1 MKNFADQVDWKK
13 CNGMVPAVVC
23 HSVNGKVLM
32 VAWCNRQ
39 ALDKTLATRQV
50 TFFSRSRNELWTKG
64 ATSGNTLKLTSIHS
78 DCDNDTLLIEALPA
92 GPVCHTGKDSCFDSL
107 VPMTGFG
114 FLGELEALIEKRKAR
129 ANVTE
134 SYTARLFAKGVAK
147 IAQKV
152 GEEGVEVAI
161 AGVQD
166 DATALTNESA
176 DLLYHLLVL
185 LAEREIPL
193 DKVVAALRERH
204 QVHKETG

>member
-1 MKNFADQVDWKK
+1 MKNFADQVDWQK

-32 VAWCNRQ
+32 VAWCNRE

-114 FLGELEALIEKRKAR
+114 FLGELEALVEERKAS

-161 AGVQD
+161 AGVQS

-185 LAEREIPL
+185 LVEHDIPL

-204 QVHKETG
+204 QLHNETS

>member
-1 MKNFADQVDWKK
+1 MKDFTAQVDWEK
-13 CNGMVPAVVC
+13 CAGLVPAVVC

-32 VAWCNRQ
+32 VAWCNRE
-39 ALDKTLATRQV
+39 ALDITLATRQV
-50 TFFSRSRNELWTKG
+50 TFYSRSRQELWTKG

-114 FLGELEALIEKRKAR
+114 FLGELEALIEERKSSE
-129 ANVTE
+129 NVSE
-134 SYTARLFAKGVAK
+134 SYTAQLFAKGAAK

-161 AGVQD
+161 AGVQED
-166 DATALTNESA
+166 PTALTNESA

-185 LAEREIPL
+185 LAQHEVPL
-193 DKVVAALRERH
+193 TNVVAALRERH
-204 QVHKETG
+204 QVSSNKK